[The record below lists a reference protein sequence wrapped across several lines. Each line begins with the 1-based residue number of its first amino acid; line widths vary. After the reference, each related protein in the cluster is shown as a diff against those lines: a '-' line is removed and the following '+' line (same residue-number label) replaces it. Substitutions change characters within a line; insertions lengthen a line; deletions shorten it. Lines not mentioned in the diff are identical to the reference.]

1 MKIRG
6 GTAAAA
12 TVIGALT
19 IAMGTAT
26 AHAEPMTTT
35 GQPVIDYSATV
46 KDNTVVARLKGGT
59 FALVD
64 KPGAAPGDTQQAVDI
79 RDETGNVTLEFPLDF
94 RVADAPIP
102 VQPVLKEDGRV
113 LELTAQRPA
122 GVDLGQ
128 QKLVPVVRTVGDEQ
142 PAPGAPAPAA
152 NIPQAQAVASPLEDQ
167 RAFADFST
175 KVGVATT
182 IGSLVGTAI
191 GAVIGCVIGLPVLL
205 AGCIPAA
212 IVGGGIGGIVGLVA
226 TGGPTAIATGIQLA
240 QDLGAAPGTSR
251 WADANQVP
259 PPPPADDGN

>member
-19 IAMGTAT
+19 IAMGTA
-26 AHAEPMTTT
+26 HAEPTTTT
-35 GQPVIDYSATV
+35 GQPVIDYSAAV

-64 KPGAAPGDTQQAVDI
+64 KPGAAPGETAQAVDI
-79 RDETGNVTLEFPLDF
+79 RDEAGNVTVEFPLDF

-122 GVDLGQ
+122 GVDMSQ
-128 QKLVPVVRTVGDEQ
+128 QKVVPVVRTVGDEQ
-142 PAPGAPAPAA
+142 PAPDAPAA
-152 NIPQAQAVASPLEDQ
+152 GNIPQAQAVASPLEDQ

-175 KVGVATT
+175 KVGVATVV
-182 IGSLVGTAI
+182 GSLVGTAI
-191 GAVIGCVIGLPVLL
+191 GAVIGCIVGLPALI
-205 AGCIPAA
+205 AGCIPGA
-212 IVGGGIGGIVGLVA
+212 VLGGSIGGIIGLVA
-226 TGGPTAIATGIQLA
+226 TGGPTAIATGIQLV

-251 WADANQVP
+251 FSDANQLP
-259 PPPPADDGN
+259 PPPPDPDN